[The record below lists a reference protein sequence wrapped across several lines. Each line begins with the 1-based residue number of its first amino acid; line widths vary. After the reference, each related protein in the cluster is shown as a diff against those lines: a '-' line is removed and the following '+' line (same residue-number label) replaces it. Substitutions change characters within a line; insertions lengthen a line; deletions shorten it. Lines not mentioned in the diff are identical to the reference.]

1 MANIPFVDDEEYQLV
16 LDDTFPNG
24 NAYAFTGSSTTLDIR
39 NYRTVEFSMLVDRA
53 GDSFSAVRIKVSI
66 IDSTGHIA
74 PVPIHPERFL
84 VLSDKDNVIS
94 MSGNQGIQ
102 ITTTNPRNIVF
113 EVPAV
118 GDLMQVNA
126 RVADPSPGFTITT
139 GNNVIKALAIR
150 RAK

>member
-16 LDDTFPNG
+16 LNDTFPNG
-24 NAYAFTGSSTTLDIR
+24 NAYAFTGSSATLDTR

-53 GDSFSAVRIKVSI
+53 GDLFTAVRIKVSI

-94 MSGNQGIQ
+94 MSGNEGIQ

-113 EVPAV
+113 EVPVV

-126 RVADPSPGFTITT
+126 RIVDPNPFTVTT